1 MGFEK
6 VVLDKVAKIVE
17 SNKLAEFYSGTLFV
31 MCNEGEAKRIV
42 RMLKK
47 DFRSNISVSRAAP
60 HEYAFDFTA

>member
-17 SNKLAEFYSGTLFV
+17 SDNLAEFYSGTLFV
-31 MCNEGEAKRIV
+31 ICNDNEAKRIV

-47 DFRSNISVSRAAP
+47 DFKSNVGVSCAAP
-60 HEYAFDFTA
+60 HEYAFDFLA